1 VRTAARVFRLPAA
14 DVRRYDRRIMDE
26 AILEALREAIR
37 TVHGCDSRWVES
49 VSVKEPYWTGDV
61 QVFRLIGHATADRCY
76 AWSQQAGRER
86 RHHAVLHGATVGN
99 ASQAVRATIAARER
113 TRVF

>member
-1 VRTAARVFRLPAA
+1 
-14 DVRRYDRRIMDE
+14 MDKDG
-26 AILEALREAIR
+26 LEALREAIR
-37 TVHGCDSRWVES
+37 KVHGCDSGWVES
-49 VSVKEPYWTGDV
+49 ASVQEPYWTGEV
-61 QVFRLIGHATADRCY
+61 QVFQLVGHPTAERCY
-76 AWSQQAGRER
+76 AWTSLAGRER